1 MIDAEIIYTLFRTV
15 PVHISEEPSEEVRHY
30 SEDQRQRQK
39 DLYDDLL
46 AEQLEQM

>member
-1 MIDAEIIYTLFRTV
+1 MIDTEIIYKLFLSV
-15 PVHISEEPSEEVRHY
+15 PVHLHEEPSEEVRHY